1 MAGVSVSTP
10 SKENSPTYGLSKT
23 GAALTDKAQ
32 LNIASSIL
40 TQEVI
45 DGLKKADESV
55 QVKPLTLKIDK
66 NTKKQADIT
75 ALTTLV
81 SNLKTSY
88 ADVANETAMLKRTVS
103 AAGSGSVTA
112 SVEAGV
118 AEQTVRL
125 SVSQIAQVDSYQ
137 SKGFTSRSDTLE
149 GISGEQSLTLSVG
162 DKSVDIKVGPSTT
175 LENIINQINDGAGD
189 VLKASIVNTGGENG
203 YKMILQ
209 SKESGEKNQI
219 KFSVK
224 GSDKT
229 AAEGAKNVLKALGF
243 NATET
248 EVKDDKSG
256 TITGYNL
263 VIDTADTSA
272 GGKQLQKAQ
281 DAKFNFNGIDI
292 TRSSNKVDDLIIGV
306 TFNLNNVDEKNSTT
320 GALKESVITIGKDTD
335 AVVKSLKSMVTA
347 YNDLISNITT
357 ATSYDRENDV
367 AGTLNGMSEI
377 TGIKRK
383 LQNLFESTN
392 SDGKSLQ
399 SFGFSF
405 TEKGVLSVDESKLKD
420 AINKDYEGFKSFFTN
435 STEYKN
441 AGVFGTNKINE
452 TLKDEISNAKLKI
465 NGKEI
470 EIKLDKGD
478 PVKNA
483 NELVKLIND
492 ADIPNV
498 KARLADNG
506 VLQLIGT
513 SGKDIEISKDSD
525 STLLKALG
533 LVAGTTPGSS
543 TKKKGFFDKLG
554 DIVTGLI
561 GKEGTLT
568 NLTTS
573 LKDKA
578 KIVKSQKDRVQATL
592 DKKYTMMQKQ
602 FSTIAVQMNALEN
615 SFNSLKNTFDAM
627 LNSNK

>member
-40 TQEVI
+40 TQDVI

-137 SKGFTSRSDTLE
+137 SKGFESRSATLE
-149 GISGEQSLTLSVG
+149 GISSEQSLTLSVG
-162 DKSVDIKVGPSTT
+162 DKSVDIKVGQSTT
-175 LENIINQINDGAGD
+175 LEDIINQINDGAGD

-203 YKMILQ
+203 YKIILQ

-229 AAEGAKNVLKALGF
+229 AAEGAKNELKALGI

-441 AGVFGTNKINE
+441 AGVFGKTKINE
-452 TLKDEISNAKLKI
+452 TLKNDISGKLKI

-470 EIKLDKGD
+470 QIDLKKGD

-513 SGKDIEISKDSD
+513 SGKDIEISKDSNAD
-525 STLLKALG
+525 LLKALG

-543 TKKKGFFDKLG
+543 TNKKGFFDKLG

>member
-23 GAALTDKAQ
+23 GAAVSDKAQ

-40 TQEVI
+40 TQDVI
-45 DGLKKADESV
+45 DGLKDADESV
-55 QVKPLTLKIDK
+55 QIKPLTLKIDK

-81 SNLKTSY
+81 STLKTSY
-88 ADVANETAMLKRTVS
+88 ADVANETAMLKRTVT

-112 SVEAGV
+112 NVEAGV

-125 SVSQIAQVDSYQ
+125 SVSQLAQVDSYQ
-137 SKGFTSRSDTLE
+137 SKGFKSRSETLNLGKE
-149 GISGEQSLTLSVG
+149 ESLTLSVG
-162 DKSVDIKVGPSTT
+162 DKSVDIKVGASTT
-175 LENIINQINDGAGD
+175 LEDIINQINDGAGD
-189 VLKASIVNTGGENG
+189 AIKASIVNTGGENG

-224 GSDKT
+224 GDNPDALK
-229 AAEGAKNVLKALGF
+229 GAQDVLEKLGF
-243 NATET
+243 KAKET
-248 EVKDDKSG
+248 AIQDDKG
-256 TITGYNL
+256 TTTGYDL

-281 DAKFNFNGIDI
+281 DAKCNFNGIDI
-292 TRSSNKVDDLIIGV
+292 TRSSNSVDDLIVGV

-347 YNDLISNITT
+347 YNDLISNIST
-357 ATSYDRENDV
+357 ATSYDRENGV

-383 LQNLFESTN
+383 LQNLFESSN
-392 SDGKSLQ
+392 SDGMSLQ
-399 SFGFSF
+399 NFGFSF

-420 AINKDYEGFKSFFTN
+420 TISKDYEGFKSFFTN

-441 AGVFGTNKINE
+441 AGVFGKETININ
-452 TLKDEISNAKLKI
+452 LKDISGKLKI

-483 NELVKLIND
+483 NELVRLIND
-492 ADIPNV
+492 AEIPNV
-498 KARLADNG
+498 TARLADNG
-506 VLQLIGT
+506 VLQLVGT
-513 SGKDIEISKDSD
+513 GGKDIEISKDSND
-525 STLLKALG
+525 ALLKALG
-533 LVAGTTPGSS
+533 LEAGTTPGSS
-543 TKKKGFFDKLG
+543 TDKKGFFDKLS

-561 GKEGTLT
+561 GTEGTLT
-568 NLTTS
+568 NLTSS
-573 LKDKA
+573 LKDKS
-578 KIVKSQKDRVQATL
+578 KIIQSQKDKVQATL
-592 DKKYTMMQKQ
+592 DKKYAMMQKQ

-615 SFNSLKNTFDAM
+615 SFNSLKNTFDAL

>member
-23 GAALTDKAQ
+23 GAAVSDKAQ

-40 TQEVI
+40 TQDVI
-45 DGLKKADESV
+45 DGLKDADESV
-55 QVKPLTLKIDK
+55 QIKPLTLKIDK

-81 SNLKTSY
+81 STLKTSY

-112 SVEAGV
+112 NVEAGV

-125 SVSQIAQVDSYQ
+125 SVSQLAQVDSYQ
-137 SKGFTSRSDTLE
+137 SKGFKSRSETLKD
-149 GISGEQSLTLSVG
+149 ITSDQSLTLSVG
-162 DKSVDIKVGPSTT
+162 DKSVDIKVGASTT
-175 LENIINQINDGAGD
+175 LEDIINQINDGAGD
-189 VLKASIVNTGGENG
+189 AIKASIVNTGGENG

-224 GSDKT
+224 GDK
-229 AAEGAKNVLKALGF
+229 ADGAKQVLSALGF
-243 NATET
+243 NATKT
-248 EVKDDKSG
+248 AVKDDKG
-256 TITGYNL
+256 TTTGFDFSL
-263 VIDTADTSA
+263 DFTKSEA
-272 GGKQLQKAQ
+272 KQLQKAQ

-292 TRSSNKVDDLIIGV
+292 TRSSNSVDDLIIGV

-347 YNDLISNITT
+347 YNDLISNIST
-357 ATSYDRENDV
+357 ATSYDRENGV

-383 LQNLFESTN
+383 LQNLFESSN

-399 SFGFSF
+399 NFGFSF

-420 AINKDYEGFKSFFTN
+420 TISKDYEGFKSFFTN

-441 AGVFGTNKINE
+441 AGVFGTEKIN
-452 TLKDEISNAKLKI
+452 TKLDDISGKLKI

-470 EIKLDKGD
+470 EINLNNNNDA
-478 PVKNA
+478 VKNA
-483 NELVKLIND
+483 NELVRLIND
-492 ADIPNV
+492 AEIPNV
-498 KARLADNG
+498 TARLADNG
-506 VLQLIGT
+506 VLQLVGT
-513 SGKDIEISKDSD
+513 GGKDIEISKDSNAD
-525 STLLKALG
+525 LLKALG
-533 LVAGTTPGSS
+533 LEAGTTPGSS
-543 TKKKGFFDKLG
+543 TDKKGFFDKLS

-561 GKEGTLT
+561 GTEGTLT
-568 NLTTS
+568 NLTSS
-573 LKDKA
+573 LKDKS
-578 KIVKSQKDRVQATL
+578 KIIQSQKDKVQATL
-592 DKKYTMMQKQ
+592 DKKYAMMQKQ
-602 FSTIAVQMNALEN
+602 FATIAVQMNALEN
-615 SFNSLKNTFDAM
+615 SFNSLKNTFDAL

>member
-23 GAALTDKAQ
+23 GAAVSDKAQ

-40 TQEVI
+40 TQDVI
-45 DGLKKADESV
+45 DGLKDADESV
-55 QVKPLTLKIDK
+55 QIKPLTLKIDK

-81 SNLKTSY
+81 STLKTSY
-88 ADVANETAMLKRTVS
+88 ADVANETAMLKRTVT

-112 SVEAGV
+112 NVEAGV

-125 SVSQIAQVDSYQ
+125 SVSQLAQVDSYQ
-137 SKGFTSRSDTLE
+137 SKGFKSRSETLT
-149 GISGEQSLTLSVG
+149 GITSDQSLTLSVG
-162 DKSVDIKVGPSTT
+162 DKSVDIKVGASTT
-175 LENIINQINDGAGD
+175 LEDIINQINDGAGD
-189 VLKASIVNTGGENG
+189 AIKASIVNTGGENG
-203 YKMILQ
+203 YKIILQ

-224 GSDKT
+224 GDDQ
-229 AAEGAKNVLKALGF
+229 AAADGAKAVLEKLGF
-243 NATET
+243 MTNQTEI
-248 EVKDDKSG
+248 KDDKNQV
-256 TITGYNL
+256 TGYNL
-263 VIDTADTSA
+263 TIDTNNTSA

-292 TRSSNKVDDLIIGV
+292 TRSSNSVDDLIIGV

-347 YNDLISNITT
+347 YNDLISNIST
-357 ATSYDRENDV
+357 ATSYDRENGV

-383 LQNLFESTN
+383 LQNLFESSN

-399 SFGFSF
+399 NFGFSF

-420 AINKDYEGFKSFFTN
+420 TISKDYEGFKSFFTN

-441 AGVFGTNKINE
+441 AGVFGKETININ
-452 TLKDEISNAKLKI
+452 LKDISGKLKI

-470 EIKLDKGD
+470 QIDLNKGD
-478 PVKNA
+478 AVKNA
-483 NELVKLIND
+483 NELVRLIND
-492 ADIPNV
+492 AEIPNV
-498 KARLADNG
+498 TARLADNG
-506 VLQLIGT
+506 VLQLVGT
-513 SGKDIEISKDSD
+513 GGKDIEISKDSD
-525 STLLKALG
+525 PALLSALG
-533 LVAGTTPGSS
+533 LEAGTTPGSS
-543 TKKKGFFDKLG
+543 TDKKGFFDKLS

-561 GKEGTLT
+561 GTDGTLT
-568 NLTTS
+568 NLTSS
-573 LKDKA
+573 LKDKS
-578 KIVKSQKDRVQATL
+578 KIIQSQKDKVQATL
-592 DKKYTMMQKQ
+592 DKKYAMMQKQ
-602 FSTIAVQMNALEN
+602 FATIAVQMNALEN
-615 SFNSLKNTFDAM
+615 SFNSLKNTFDAL

>member
-23 GAALTDKAQ
+23 GAAVSDKAQ

-40 TQEVI
+40 TQDVI
-45 DGLKKADESV
+45 DGLKDADESV
-55 QVKPLTLKIDK
+55 QIKPLTLKIDK

-81 SNLKTSY
+81 STLKTSY

-112 SVEAGV
+112 NVEAGV

-125 SVSQIAQVDSYQ
+125 SVSQLAQVDSYQ
-137 SKGFTSRSDTLE
+137 SKGFKSRSETLNLGKE
-149 GISGEQSLTLSVG
+149 ESLTLSVG
-162 DKSVDIKVGPSTT
+162 DKSVDIKVGASTT
-175 LENIINQINDGAGD
+175 LEDIINQINDGAGD
-189 VLKASIVNTGGENG
+189 AIKASIVNTGGENG

-224 GSDKT
+224 GDQ
-229 AAEGAKNVLKALGF
+229 ADGAKAVLSALGF

-248 EVKDDKSG
+248 AVKDDKG
-256 TITGYNL
+256 AITGYNL
-263 VIDTADTSA
+263 EINTADTSA

-292 TRSSNKVDDLIIGV
+292 TRSSNSVDDLIIGV

-347 YNDLISNITT
+347 YNDLISNIST
-357 ATSYDRENDV
+357 ATSYDRENGV

-383 LQNLFESTN
+383 LQNLFESSN

-420 AINKDYEGFKSFFTN
+420 TISKDYEGFKSFFTN

-441 AGVFGTNKINE
+441 AGVFGNVQINTNLN
-452 TLKDEISNAKLKI
+452 DISGKLKI

-470 EIKLDKGD
+470 QIDLNKGD
-478 PVKNA
+478 AVKNA
-483 NELVKLIND
+483 NELVRLIND
-492 ADIPNV
+492 AEIPNV
-498 KARLADNG
+498 TARLADNG
-506 VLQLIGT
+506 VLQLVGT
-513 SGKDIEISKDSD
+513 GGKDIEISKDSD
-525 STLLKALG
+525 PALLSALG
-533 LVAGTTPGSS
+533 LEAGTTPGSS
-543 TKKKGFFDKLG
+543 TDKKGFFDKLS

-561 GKEGTLT
+561 GTEGTLT
-568 NLTTS
+568 NLTSS
-573 LKDKA
+573 LKDKS
-578 KIVKSQKDRVQATL
+578 KIIQSQKDKVQATL
-592 DKKYTMMQKQ
+592 DKKYAMMQKQ
-602 FSTIAVQMNALEN
+602 FATIAVQMNALEN
-615 SFNSLKNTFDAM
+615 SFNSLKNTFDAL

>member
-23 GAALTDKAQ
+23 GAAVSDKAQ

-40 TQEVI
+40 TQDVI
-45 DGLKKADESV
+45 DGLKDADESV
-55 QVKPLTLKIDK
+55 QIKPLTLKIDK

-81 SNLKTSY
+81 STLKTSY

-112 SVEAGV
+112 NVEAGV

-125 SVSQIAQVDSYQ
+125 SVSQLAQVDSYQ
-137 SKGFTSRSDTLE
+137 SKGFKSRSETLT
-149 GISGEQSLTLSVG
+149 GITKEESLTLSVG
-162 DKSVDIKVGPSTT
+162 DKSVDIKVGASTT
-175 LENIINQINDGAGD
+175 LEDIINQINDGAGD
-189 VLKASIVNTGGENG
+189 AIKASIVNTGGENG

-224 GSDKT
+224 GSDQ
-229 AAEGAKNVLKALGF
+229 AAADGAKKVLSALGF
-243 NATET
+243 NATEKA
-248 EVKDDKSG
+248 VIDDKG
-256 TITGYNL
+256 TTTGFDFSFNF
-263 VIDTADTSA
+263 TGSEA
-272 GGKQLQKAQ
+272 KQLQKAQ

-347 YNDLISNITT
+347 YNDLISNIST
-357 ATSYDRENDV
+357 ATSYDRENGV

-383 LQNLFESTN
+383 LQNLFESSN

-420 AINKDYEGFKSFFTN
+420 TISKDYEGFKSFFTN

-441 AGVFGTNKINE
+441 AGVFGTETINT
-452 TLKDEISNAKLKI
+452 TLKDNISGTLKI

-470 EIKLDKGD
+470 KIELKNNDA
-478 PVKNA
+478 VKNA
-483 NELVKLIND
+483 NELVRLIND
-492 ADIPNV
+492 AEIPNV
-498 KARLADNG
+498 TARLADNG
-506 VLQLIGT
+506 VLQLVGT
-513 SGKDIEISKDSD
+513 GGKDIEISKGVDD
-525 STLLKALG
+525 NLLQKLG
-533 LVAGTTPGSS
+533 LEAGTTPGSS
-543 TKKKGFFDKLG
+543 TDKKGFFDKLS

-561 GKEGTLT
+561 GTEGTLT
-568 NLTTS
+568 NLTSS
-573 LKDKA
+573 LKDKS
-578 KIVKSQKDRVQATL
+578 KIIQSQKDKVQATL
-592 DKKYTMMQKQ
+592 DKKYAMMQKQ

-615 SFNSLKNTFDAM
+615 SFNSLKNTFDAL

>member
-23 GAALTDKAQ
+23 GAAVSDKAQ

-40 TQEVI
+40 TQDVI
-45 DGLKKADESV
+45 DGLKDADESV
-55 QVKPLTLKIDK
+55 QIKPLTLKIDK

-81 SNLKTSY
+81 STLKTSY

-112 SVEAGV
+112 NVEAGV

-125 SVSQIAQVDSYQ
+125 SVSQLAQVDSYQ
-137 SKGFTSRSDTLE
+137 SKGFKSRSETLNLGKE
-149 GISGEQSLTLSVG
+149 ESLTLSVG
-162 DKSVDIKVGPSTT
+162 DKSVDIKVGASTT
-175 LENIINQINDGAGD
+175 LEDIINQINDGAGD
-189 VLKASIVNTGGENG
+189 AIKASIVNTGGENG

-224 GSDKT
+224 GDQ
-229 AAEGAKNVLKALGF
+229 AAANGAKEVLEKLGF
-243 NATET
+243 KAKET
-248 EVKDDKSG
+248 AIQDDKG
-256 TITGYNL
+256 TTTGYDL

-292 TRSSNKVDDLIIGV
+292 TRSSNSVDDLIVGV

-347 YNDLISNITT
+347 YNDLISNIST
-357 ATSYDRENDV
+357 ATSYDRENGV

-383 LQNLFESTN
+383 LQNLFESSN

-399 SFGFSF
+399 NFGFSF

-420 AINKDYEGFKSFFTN
+420 TISKDYEGFKSFFTN

-441 AGVFGTNKINE
+441 AGVFGKETININ
-452 TLKDEISNAKLKI
+452 LKDISGKLKI

-470 EIKLDKGD
+470 EINLNNNNDA
-478 PVKNA
+478 VKNA
-483 NELVKLIND
+483 NELVRLIND
-492 ADIPNV
+492 AEIPNV
-498 KARLADNG
+498 TARLADNG
-506 VLQLIGT
+506 VLHLVGT
-513 SGKDIEISKDSD
+513 GGKDIEISKDSND
-525 STLLKALG
+525 ALLKALG
-533 LVAGTTPGSS
+533 LEAGTTPGSS
-543 TKKKGFFDKLG
+543 TDKKGFFDKLS

-561 GKEGTLT
+561 GTEGTLT
-568 NLTTS
+568 NLTSS
-573 LKDKA
+573 LKDKS
-578 KIVKSQKDRVQATL
+578 KIIQSQKDKVQATL
-592 DKKYTMMQKQ
+592 DKKYAMMQKQ
-602 FSTIAVQMNALEN
+602 FATIAVQMNALEN
-615 SFNSLKNTFDAM
+615 SFNSLKNTFDAL

>member
-23 GAALTDKAQ
+23 GAAVSDKAQ

-40 TQEVI
+40 TQDVI
-45 DGLKKADESV
+45 DGLKDADESV
-55 QVKPLTLKIDK
+55 QIKPLTLKIDK

-81 SNLKTSY
+81 STLKTSY

-112 SVEAGV
+112 NVEAGV

-125 SVSQIAQVDSYQ
+125 SVSQLAQVDSYQ
-137 SKGFTSRSDTLE
+137 SKGFKSRSETLKD
-149 GISGEQSLTLSVG
+149 ITSDQSLTLSVG

-175 LENIINQINDGAGD
+175 LEDIINQINDGAGD
-189 VLKASIVNTGGENG
+189 AIKARIVNTGGENG

-224 GSDKT
+224 GDQ
-229 AAEGAKNVLKALGF
+229 ADGAKAVLSALGF

-248 EVKDDKSG
+248 AVKDDKG
-256 TITGYNL
+256 AITGYNL
-263 VIDTADTSA
+263 EINTADTSA

-292 TRSSNKVDDLIIGV
+292 TRSSNSVDDLIIGV

-347 YNDLISNITT
+347 YNDLISNIST
-357 ATSYDRENDV
+357 ATSYDRENGV

-383 LQNLFESTN
+383 LQNLFESSN

-399 SFGFSF
+399 NFGFSF

-420 AINKDYEGFKSFFTN
+420 TISKDYEGFKSFFTN

-441 AGVFGTNKINE
+441 AGVFGKETININ
-452 TLKDEISNAKLKI
+452 LKDISGKLKI

-470 EIKLDKGD
+470 QIDLNKGD
-478 PVKNA
+478 AVKNA
-483 NELVKLIND
+483 NELVRLIND
-492 ADIPNV
+492 AEIPNV
-498 KARLADNG
+498 TARLADNG
-506 VLQLIGT
+506 VLQLVGT
-513 SGKDIEISKDSD
+513 GGKDIEISKDSD
-525 STLLKALG
+525 PALLSALG
-533 LVAGTTPGSS
+533 LEAGTTPGSS
-543 TKKKGFFDKLG
+543 TDKKGFFDKLS

-561 GKEGTLT
+561 GTEGTLT
-568 NLTTS
+568 NLTSS
-573 LKDKA
+573 LKDKS
-578 KIVKSQKDRVQATL
+578 KIIQSQKDKVQATL
-592 DKKYTMMQKQ
+592 DKKYAMMQKQ
-602 FSTIAVQMNALEN
+602 FATIAVQMNALEN
-615 SFNSLKNTFDAM
+615 SFNSLKNTFDAL

>member
-23 GAALTDKAQ
+23 GAAVSDKAQ

-40 TQEVI
+40 TQDVI
-45 DGLKKADESV
+45 DGLKDADESV
-55 QVKPLTLKIDK
+55 QIKPLTLKIDK

-75 ALTTLV
+75 ELTTLV
-81 SNLKTSY
+81 STLKTSY

-112 SVEAGV
+112 NVEAGV

-125 SVSQIAQVDSYQ
+125 SVSQLAQVDSYQ
-137 SKGFTSRSDTLE
+137 SKGFKSRSETLNLGKE
-149 GISGEQSLTLSVG
+149 ESLTLSVG

-175 LENIINQINDGAGD
+175 LEDIINQINDGAGD
-189 VLKASIVNTGGENG
+189 AIKASIVNTGGENG

-224 GSDKT
+224 GDK
-229 AAEGAKNVLKALGF
+229 ADGAKQVLSALGF
-243 NATET
+243 NATEK
-248 EVKDDKSG
+248 EVKDDK
-256 TITGYNL
+256 TQATTGFDFTL
-263 VIDTADTSA
+263 DFTGSEA
-272 GGKQLQKAQ
+272 KQLQKAQ

-292 TRSSNKVDDLIIGV
+292 TRSSNSVDDLIVGV

-347 YNDLISNITT
+347 YNDLISNIST
-357 ATSYDRENDV
+357 ATSYDRENGV

-383 LQNLFESTN
+383 LQNLFESSN

-399 SFGFSF
+399 NFGFSF

-420 AINKDYEGFKSFFTN
+420 TISKDYEGFKSFFTN

-441 AGVFGTNKINE
+441 AGVFGTEKINQK
-452 TLKDEISNAKLKI
+452 LDDISNAKLKI

-470 EIKLDKGD
+470 TINLQNSNDA
-478 PVKNA
+478 VKNA
-483 NELVKLIND
+483 NELVRLIND
-492 ADIPNV
+492 AEIPNV
-498 KARLADNG
+498 TARLADNG
-506 VLQLIGT
+506 VLQLVGT
-513 SGKDIEISKDSD
+513 GGKDIEISKDSNAD
-525 STLLKALG
+525 LLKALG
-533 LVAGTTPGSS
+533 LEAGTTPGSS
-543 TKKKGFFDKLG
+543 TDKKGFFDKLS

-561 GKEGTLT
+561 GTEGTLT
-568 NLTTS
+568 NLTSS
-573 LKDKA
+573 LKDKS
-578 KIVKSQKDRVQATL
+578 KIIQSQKDKVQATL
-592 DKKYTMMQKQ
+592 DKKYAMMQKQ

-615 SFNSLKNTFDAM
+615 SFNSLKNTFDAL

>member
-23 GAALTDKAQ
+23 GAAVSDKAQ

-40 TQEVI
+40 TQDVI
-45 DGLKKADESV
+45 DGLKDADESV
-55 QVKPLTLKIDK
+55 QIKPLTLKIDK

-81 SNLKTSY
+81 STLKTSY

-112 SVEAGV
+112 NVEAGV

-125 SVSQIAQVDSYQ
+125 SVSQLAQVDSYQ
-137 SKGFTSRSDTLE
+137 SKGFKSRSDTLT
-149 GISGEQSLTLSVG
+149 GISSDQSLTLSVG
-162 DKSVDIKVGPSTT
+162 DKSVDIKVGASTT
-175 LENIINQINDGAGD
+175 LEDIINQINDGAGD
-189 VLKASIVNTGGENG
+189 AIKASIVNTGGENG

-224 GSDKT
+224 GDQ
-229 AAEGAKNVLKALGF
+229 AAANGAKEVLEKLGF
-243 NATET
+243 NATAT
-248 EVKDDKSG
+248 ENADK
-256 TITGYNL
+256 TGFDFSFNF
-263 VIDTADTSA
+263 TGSEA
-272 GGKQLQKAQ
+272 KQLQKAQ

-292 TRSSNKVDDLIIGV
+292 TRSSNSVDDLIVGV

-347 YNDLISNITT
+347 YNDLISNIST
-357 ATSYDRENDV
+357 ATSYDRENGV

-383 LQNLFESTN
+383 LQNLFESSN

-420 AINKDYEGFKSFFTN
+420 TISKDYEGFKSFFTN

-441 AGVFGTNKINE
+441 AGVFGNVQINTNLN
-452 TLKDEISNAKLKI
+452 DISGKLKI

-470 EIKLDKGD
+470 QIDLNKGD
-478 PVKNA
+478 AVKNA
-483 NELVKLIND
+483 NELVRLIND
-492 ADIPNV
+492 AEIPNV
-498 KARLADNG
+498 TARLADNG

-513 SGKDIEISKDSD
+513 GGKDIEISKGVDD
-525 STLLKALG
+525 NLLQKLG
-533 LVAGTTPGSS
+533 LEAGTTPGSS
-543 TKKKGFFDKLG
+543 TDKKGFFDKLS

-561 GKEGTLT
+561 GTEGTLT
-568 NLTTS
+568 NLTSS
-573 LKDKA
+573 LKDKS
-578 KIVKSQKDRVQATL
+578 KIIQSQKDKVQATL
-592 DKKYTMMQKQ
+592 DKKYAMMQKQ
-602 FSTIAVQMNALEN
+602 FATIAVQMNALEN
-615 SFNSLKNTFDAM
+615 SFNSLKNTFDAL

>member
-23 GAALTDKAQ
+23 GAAVSDKAQ

-40 TQEVI
+40 TQDVI
-45 DGLKKADESV
+45 DGLKDADESV
-55 QVKPLTLKIDK
+55 QIKPLTLKIDK

-81 SNLKTSY
+81 STLKTSY

-112 SVEAGV
+112 NVEAGV

-125 SVSQIAQVDSYQ
+125 SVSQLAQVDSYQ
-137 SKGFTSRSDTLE
+137 SKGFKSRSETLT
-149 GISGEQSLTLSVG
+149 GITKEESLTLSVG
-162 DKSVDIKVGPSTT
+162 DKSVDIKVGASTT
-175 LENIINQINDGAGD
+175 LEDIINQINDGAGD
-189 VLKASIVNTGGENG
+189 AIKASIVNTGGENG

-224 GSDKT
+224 GDK
-229 AAEGAKNVLKALGF
+229 ADGAKAVLEKLGF
-243 NATET
+243 MTNQTEI
-248 EVKDDKSG
+248 KDDKNQV
-256 TITGYNL
+256 TGYNL
-263 VIDTADTSA
+263 TIDTNNTSA

-292 TRSSNKVDDLIIGV
+292 TRSSNSVDDLIVGV

-347 YNDLISNITT
+347 YNDLISNIST
-357 ATSYDRENDV
+357 ATSYDRENGV

-383 LQNLFESTN
+383 LQNLFESSN

-399 SFGFSF
+399 NFGFSF

-420 AINKDYEGFKSFFTN
+420 TISKDYEGFKSFFTN

-441 AGVFGTNKINE
+441 AGVFGKVQINTNLN
-452 TLKDEISNAKLKI
+452 DISGKLKI

-470 EIKLDKGD
+470 QIDLNKGD
-478 PVKNA
+478 AVKNA
-483 NELVKLIND
+483 NELVRLIND
-492 ADIPNV
+492 AEIPNV
-498 KARLADNG
+498 TARLADNG
-506 VLQLIGT
+506 VLQLVGT
-513 SGKDIEISKDSD
+513 GGKDIEISKGVDD
-525 STLLKALG
+525 NLLKALG
-533 LVAGTTPGSS
+533 LEADTTPGSS
-543 TKKKGFFDKLG
+543 TDKKGFFDKLS

-561 GKEGTLT
+561 GTEGTLT
-568 NLTTS
+568 NLTSS
-573 LKDKA
+573 LKDKS
-578 KIVKSQKDRVQATL
+578 KIIQSQKDKVQATL
-592 DKKYTMMQKQ
+592 DKKYAMMQKQ
-602 FSTIAVQMNALEN
+602 FATIAVQMNALEN
-615 SFNSLKNTFDAM
+615 SFNSLKNTFDAL

>member
-40 TQEVI
+40 TQDVI

-137 SKGFTSRSDTLE
+137 SKGFTSRSDTLNLNKE
-149 GISGEQSLTLSVG
+149 ESLTLSVG

-175 LENIINQINDGAGD
+175 LEDIINQINDGAGD
-189 VLKASIVNTGGENG
+189 AIKASIVNTGGENG

-224 GSDKT
+224 GDK
-229 AAEGAKNVLKALGF
+229 ADGAKQVLKELGF

-248 EVKDDKSG
+248 AVTDDQGK
-256 TITGYNL
+256 ITGYNL
-263 VIDTADTSA
+263 EINTADTSA

-441 AGVFGTNKINE
+441 AGVFGKVQINQTLTTN
-452 TLKDEISNAKLKI
+452 ISGKLKI

-470 EIKLDKGD
+470 KIELKDSN

-513 SGKDIEISKDSD
+513 GGKDIEISKDSD
-525 STLLKALG
+525 STLLTALG

>member
-23 GAALTDKAQ
+23 GAAVSDKAQ

-40 TQEVI
+40 TQDVI
-45 DGLKKADESV
+45 DGLKDADESV
-55 QVKPLTLKIDK
+55 QIKPLTLKIDK

-81 SNLKTSY
+81 STLKTSY

-112 SVEAGV
+112 NVEAGV

-125 SVSQIAQVDSYQ
+125 SVSQLAQVDSYQ
-137 SKGFTSRSDTLE
+137 SKGFKSRSETLKD
-149 GISGEQSLTLSVG
+149 ITSDQSLTLSVG
-162 DKSVDIKVGPSTT
+162 DKSVDIKVGASTT
-175 LENIINQINDGAGD
+175 LEDIINQINDGAGD
-189 VLKASIVNTGGENG
+189 AIKASIVNTGGENG

-224 GSDKT
+224 GDQ
-229 AAEGAKNVLKALGF
+229 ADGAKAVLSALGF

-248 EVKDDKSG
+248 AVKDDKG
-256 TITGYNL
+256 TTTGFDFSL
-263 VIDTADTSA
+263 DFTKSEA
-272 GGKQLQKAQ
+272 KQLQKAQ

-292 TRSSNKVDDLIIGV
+292 TRSSNSVDDLIIGV

-347 YNDLISNITT
+347 YNDLISNIST
-357 ATSYDRENDV
+357 ATSYDRENGV

-420 AINKDYEGFKSFFTN
+420 TISKDYEGFKSFFTN

-441 AGVFGTNKINE
+441 AGVFGSVQINTNLN
-452 TLKDEISNAKLKI
+452 DISGKLKI

-470 EIKLDKGD
+470 DINLNKNNA
-478 PVKNA
+478 VQNA
-483 NELVKLIND
+483 NELVRLIND
-492 ADIPNV
+492 AEIPNV
-498 KARLADNG
+498 TARLADNG
-506 VLQLIGT
+506 VLQLVGT
-513 SGKDIEISKDSD
+513 GGKDIEISKDSNAD
-525 STLLKALG
+525 LLSALG
-533 LVAGTTPGSS
+533 LEAGTTPGSS
-543 TKKKGFFDKLG
+543 TDKKGFFDKLS

-561 GKEGTLT
+561 GTEGTLT

-573 LKDKA
+573 LKDKS
-578 KIVKSQKDRVQATL
+578 KIIQSQKDKVQATL
-592 DKKYTMMQKQ
+592 DKKYAMMQKQ

-615 SFNSLKNTFDAM
+615 SFNSLKNTFDAL

>member
-23 GAALTDKAQ
+23 GAAVSDKAQ

-40 TQEVI
+40 TQDVI
-45 DGLKKADESV
+45 DGLKDADESV
-55 QVKPLTLKIDK
+55 QIKPLTLKIDK

-81 SNLKTSY
+81 STLKTSY

-112 SVEAGV
+112 NVEAGV

-125 SVSQIAQVDSYQ
+125 SVSQLAQVDSYQ
-137 SKGFTSRSDTLE
+137 SKGFKSRSETLKD
-149 GISGEQSLTLSVG
+149 ITSDQSLTLSVG
-162 DKSVDIKVGPSTT
+162 DKSVDIKVGASTT
-175 LENIINQINDGAGD
+175 LEDIINQINDGAGD
-189 VLKASIVNTGGENG
+189 AIKASIVNTGGENG

-224 GSDKT
+224 GSDQ
-229 AAEGAKNVLKALGF
+229 AAADGAKKVLSALGF

-248 EVKDDKSG
+248 AVKDDKG
-256 TITGYNL
+256 TTTGFDFSL
-263 VIDTADTSA
+263 DFTKSEA
-272 GGKQLQKAQ
+272 KQLQKAQ

-292 TRSSNKVDDLIIGV
+292 TRSSNKVDDLIVGV

-347 YNDLISNITT
+347 YNDLISNIST
-357 ATSYDRENDV
+357 ATSYDRENGV

-383 LQNLFESTN
+383 LQNLFESSN

-399 SFGFSF
+399 NFGFSF

-420 AINKDYEGFKSFFTN
+420 TISKDYEGFKSFFTN

-441 AGVFGTNKINE
+441 AGVFGSVQINTNLN
-452 TLKDEISNAKLKI
+452 DISGKLKI

-470 EIKLDKGD
+470 DINLNKNNA
-478 PVKNA
+478 VQNA
-483 NELVKLIND
+483 NELVRLIND
-492 ADIPNV
+492 AEIPNV
-498 KARLADNG
+498 TARLADNG

-513 SGKDIEISKDSD
+513 GGKDIEISKDSNAD
-525 STLLKALG
+525 LLKALG
-533 LVAGTTPGSS
+533 LEAGTTPGSS
-543 TKKKGFFDKLG
+543 TDKKGFFDKLS

-561 GKEGTLT
+561 GTEGTLT
-568 NLTTS
+568 NLTSS
-573 LKDKA
+573 LKDKS
-578 KIVKSQKDRVQATL
+578 KIIQSQKDKVQATL
-592 DKKYTMMQKQ
+592 DKKYAMMQKQ

-615 SFNSLKNTFDAM
+615 SFNSLKNTFDAL

>member
-23 GAALTDKAQ
+23 GAAVSDKAQ

-40 TQEVI
+40 TQDVI
-45 DGLKKADESV
+45 DGLKDADESV
-55 QVKPLTLKIDK
+55 QIKPLTLKIDK

-81 SNLKTSY
+81 STLKTSY

-112 SVEAGV
+112 NVEAGV

-125 SVSQIAQVDSYQ
+125 SVSQLAQVDSYQ
-137 SKGFTSRSDTLE
+137 SKGFKSRSETLKD
-149 GISGEQSLTLSVG
+149 ITSDQSLTLSVG
-162 DKSVDIKVGPSTT
+162 DKSVDIKVGASTT
-175 LENIINQINDGAGD
+175 LEDIINQINDGAGD
-189 VLKASIVNTGGENG
+189 AIKASIVNTGGENG

-224 GSDKT
+224 GDQ
-229 AAEGAKNVLKALGF
+229 ADGAKAVLSALGF

-248 EVKDDKSG
+248 AVKDDKG
-256 TITGYNL
+256 TTTGFDFSL
-263 VIDTADTSA
+263 DFTKSEA
-272 GGKQLQKAQ
+272 KQLQKAQ

-292 TRSSNKVDDLIIGV
+292 TRSSNSVDDLIIGV

-347 YNDLISNITT
+347 YNDLISNIST
-357 ATSYDRENDV
+357 ATSYDRENGV

-383 LQNLFESTN
+383 LQNLFESSN

-399 SFGFSF
+399 NFGFSF

-420 AINKDYEGFKSFFTN
+420 TISKDYEGFKSFFTN

-441 AGVFGTNKINE
+441 AGVFGSVQINTNLN
-452 TLKDEISNAKLKI
+452 DISGKLKI

-470 EIKLDKGD
+470 DINLNKNNA
-478 PVKNA
+478 VQNA
-483 NELVKLIND
+483 NELVRLIND
-492 ADIPNV
+492 AEIPNV
-498 KARLADNG
+498 TARLADNG

-513 SGKDIEISKDSD
+513 GGKDIEISKGVDD
-525 STLLKALG
+525 NLLQKLG
-533 LVAGTTPGSS
+533 LEAGTTPGSS
-543 TKKKGFFDKLG
+543 TDKKGFFDKLS

-561 GKEGTLT
+561 GTDGTLT
-568 NLTTS
+568 NLTSS
-573 LKDKA
+573 LKDKS
-578 KIVKSQKDRVQATL
+578 KIIQSQKDKVQATL
-592 DKKYTMMQKQ
+592 DKKYAMMQKQ

-615 SFNSLKNTFDAM
+615 SFNSLKNTFDAL

>member
-40 TQEVI
+40 TQDVI

-125 SVSQIAQVDSYQ
+125 SVSQTAQVDSYQ
-137 SKGFTSRSDTLE
+137 SKGFTSRSDTLT
-149 GISGEQSLTLSVG
+149 GISSDQSLTLSVG
-162 DKSVDIKVGPSTT
+162 DKSVDIKVGASTT
-175 LENIINQINDGAGD
+175 LEDIINQINDGAGD

-203 YKMILQ
+203 YKIILQ

-248 EVKDDKSG
+248 EVKDDKNQV
-256 TITGYNL
+256 TGYNL
-263 VIDTADTSA
+263 TIDTNNTSA

-347 YNDLISNITT
+347 YNDLISNIST
-357 ATSYDRENDV
+357 ATSYDRENGV

-420 AINKDYEGFKSFFTN
+420 TISKDYEGFKSFFTN

-441 AGVFGTNKINE
+441 AGVFGKVEINQK
-452 TLKDEISNAKLKI
+452 LDDISGKLKI

-470 EIKLDKGD
+470 EINLNNNNDA
-478 PVKNA
+478 VKNA
-483 NELVKLIND
+483 NELVRLIND
-492 ADIPNV
+492 AEIPNV
-498 KARLADNG
+498 TARLADNG
-506 VLQLIGT
+506 VLQLVGT
-513 SGKDIEISKDSD
+513 GGKDIEISKGVDD
-525 STLLKALG
+525 NLLQKLG
-533 LVAGTTPGSS
+533 LEAGTTPGSS
-543 TKKKGFFDKLG
+543 TDKKGFFDKLS

-561 GKEGTLT
+561 GTEGTLT
-568 NLTTS
+568 NLTSS
-573 LKDKA
+573 LKDKS
-578 KIVKSQKDRVQATL
+578 KIIQSQKDKVQATL
-592 DKKYTMMQKQ
+592 DKKYAMMQKQ

-615 SFNSLKNTFDAM
+615 SFNSLKNTFDAL

>member
-23 GAALTDKAQ
+23 GAAVSDKAQ

-40 TQEVI
+40 TQDVI
-45 DGLKKADESV
+45 DGLKDADESV
-55 QVKPLTLKIDK
+55 QIKPLTLKIDK

-81 SNLKTSY
+81 STLKTSY
-88 ADVANETAMLKRTVS
+88 ADVANETAMLKRTVT

-112 SVEAGV
+112 NVEAGV

-125 SVSQIAQVDSYQ
+125 SVSQLAQVDSYQ
-137 SKGFTSRSDTLE
+137 SKGFKSRSETLNLGKE
-149 GISGEQSLTLSVG
+149 ESLTLSVG
-162 DKSVDIKVGPSTT
+162 DKSVDIKVGASTT
-175 LENIINQINDGAGD
+175 LEDIINQINDGAGD
-189 VLKASIVNTGGENG
+189 AIKASIVNTGGENG

-224 GSDKT
+224 GDQ
-229 AAEGAKNVLKALGF
+229 AAADGAKKVLSALGF
-243 NATET
+243 NATEKA
-248 EVKDDKSG
+248 VIDDKG
-256 TITGYNL
+256 TTTGFDFSFNF
-263 VIDTADTSA
+263 TGSEA
-272 GGKQLQKAQ
+272 KQLQKAQ

-292 TRSSNKVDDLIIGV
+292 TRSSNSVDDLIIGV

-347 YNDLISNITT
+347 YNDLISNIST
-357 ATSYDRENDV
+357 ATSYDRENGV

-383 LQNLFESTN
+383 LQNLFESSN

-399 SFGFSF
+399 NFGFSF

-420 AINKDYEGFKSFFTN
+420 TISKDYEGFKSFFTN

-441 AGVFGTNKINE
+441 AGVFGTETINT
-452 TLKDEISNAKLKI
+452 TLKDNISGTLKI

-470 EIKLDKGD
+470 KIELKNNDA
-478 PVKNA
+478 VKNA
-483 NELVKLIND
+483 NELVRLIND
-492 ADIPNV
+492 AEIPNV
-498 KARLADNG
+498 TARLADNG
-506 VLQLIGT
+506 VLQLVGT
-513 SGKDIEISKDSD
+513 GGKDIEISKGVDD
-525 STLLKALG
+525 NLLQKLG
-533 LVAGTTPGSS
+533 LEAGTTPGSS
-543 TKKKGFFDKLG
+543 TDKKGFFDKLS

-561 GKEGTLT
+561 GTEGTLT
-568 NLTTS
+568 NLTSS
-573 LKDKA
+573 LKDKS
-578 KIVKSQKDRVQATL
+578 KIIQSQKDKVQATL
-592 DKKYTMMQKQ
+592 DKKYAMMQKQ

-615 SFNSLKNTFDAM
+615 SFNSLKNTFDAL

>member
-23 GAALTDKAQ
+23 GAAVSDKAQ

-40 TQEVI
+40 TQDVI
-45 DGLKKADESV
+45 DGLKDADESV
-55 QVKPLTLKIDK
+55 QIKPLTLKIDK

-81 SNLKTSY
+81 STLKTSY
-88 ADVANETAMLKRTVS
+88 ADVANETAMLKRTVT

-112 SVEAGV
+112 NVEAGV

-125 SVSQIAQVDSYQ
+125 SVSQLAQVDSYQ
-137 SKGFTSRSDTLE
+137 SKGFKSRSETLT
-149 GISGEQSLTLSVG
+149 GISSDQSLTLSVG
-162 DKSVDIKVGPSTT
+162 DKSVDIKVGASTT
-175 LENIINQINDGAGD
+175 LEDIINQINDGAGD

-224 GSDKT
+224 GDQ
-229 AAEGAKNVLKALGF
+229 AAANGAKEVLEKLGF
-243 NATET
+243 MTNQTEI
-248 EVKDDKSG
+248 KDDKNQV
-256 TITGYNL
+256 TGYNL
-263 VIDTADTSA
+263 TIDTNNTSA

-292 TRSSNKVDDLIIGV
+292 TRSSNSVDDLIVGV

-347 YNDLISNITT
+347 YNDLISNIST
-357 ATSYDRENDV
+357 ATSYDRENGV

-383 LQNLFESTN
+383 LQNLFESSN

-399 SFGFSF
+399 NFGFSF

-420 AINKDYEGFKSFFTN
+420 TISKDYEGFKSFFTN

-441 AGVFGTNKINE
+441 AGVFGKEKINQK
-452 TLKDEISNAKLKI
+452 LDDISNAKLKI

-478 PVKNA
+478 AVKNA
-483 NELVKLIND
+483 NELVRLIND
-492 ADIPNV
+492 AEIPNV
-498 KARLADNG
+498 TARLADNG

-513 SGKDIEISKDSD
+513 SGKDIEISNDSNAD
-525 STLLKALG
+525 LLKALG
-533 LVAGTTPGSS
+533 LEAGTTPGSS
-543 TKKKGFFDKLG
+543 TDKKGFFDKLS

-561 GKEGTLT
+561 GTEGTLT
-568 NLTTS
+568 NLTSS
-573 LKDKA
+573 LKDKS
-578 KIVKSQKDRVQATL
+578 KIIQSQKDKVQATL
-592 DKKYTMMQKQ
+592 DKKYAMMQKQ

-615 SFNSLKNTFDAM
+615 SFNSLKNTFDAL

>member
-23 GAALTDKAQ
+23 GAAVSDKAQ

-40 TQEVI
+40 TQDVI
-45 DGLKKADESV
+45 DGLKDADESV
-55 QVKPLTLKIDK
+55 QIKPLTLKIDK

-81 SNLKTSY
+81 STLKTSY
-88 ADVANETAMLKRTVS
+88 ADVANETAMLKRTVT

-112 SVEAGV
+112 NVEAGV

-125 SVSQIAQVDSYQ
+125 SVSQLAQVDSYQ
-137 SKGFTSRSDTLE
+137 SKGFKSRSETLNLGKE
-149 GISGEQSLTLSVG
+149 ESLTLSVG
-162 DKSVDIKVGPSTT
+162 DKSVDIKVGASTT
-175 LENIINQINDGAGD
+175 LEDIINQINDGAGD
-189 VLKASIVNTGGENG
+189 AIKASIVNTGGENG

-224 GSDKT
+224 GDNQ
-229 AAEGAKNVLKALGF
+229 AALKGAQDVLEKLGF
-243 NATET
+243 KTNQTAIQ
-248 EVKDDKSG
+248 DDKG
-256 TITGYNL
+256 AITGYNL
-263 VIDTADTSA
+263 TIDTNNTSA

-292 TRSSNKVDDLIIGV
+292 TRSSNSVDDLIVGV

-347 YNDLISNITT
+347 YNDLISNIST
-357 ATSYDRENDV
+357 ATSYDRENGV

-383 LQNLFESTN
+383 LQNLFESSN

-399 SFGFSF
+399 NFGFSF

-420 AINKDYEGFKSFFTN
+420 TISKDYEGFKSFFTN

-441 AGVFGTNKINE
+441 AGVFGKETINTN
-452 TLKDEISNAKLKI
+452 LKDISGKLKI

-470 EIKLDKGD
+470 EINLNNNNDA
-478 PVKNA
+478 VKNA
-483 NELVKLIND
+483 NELVRLIND
-492 ADIPNV
+492 AEIPNV
-498 KARLADNG
+498 TARLADNG

-513 SGKDIEISKDSD
+513 SGKDIEISKDSNAN
-525 STLLKALG
+525 LLSALG
-533 LVAGTTPGSS
+533 LEAGTTPGSS
-543 TKKKGFFDKLG
+543 TDKKGFFDKLS

-561 GKEGTLT
+561 GTEGTLT
-568 NLTTS
+568 NLTSS
-573 LKDKA
+573 LKDKS
-578 KIVKSQKDRVQATL
+578 KIIQSQKDKVQATL
-592 DKKYTMMQKQ
+592 DKKYAMMQKQ

-615 SFNSLKNTFDAM
+615 SFNSLKNTFDAL

>member
-23 GAALTDKAQ
+23 GAAVSDKAQ

-40 TQEVI
+40 TQDVI
-45 DGLKKADESV
+45 DGLKDADESV
-55 QVKPLTLKIDK
+55 QIKPLTLKIDK

-81 SNLKTSY
+81 STLKTSY

-112 SVEAGV
+112 NVEAGV

-125 SVSQIAQVDSYQ
+125 SVSQLAQVDSYQ
-137 SKGFTSRSDTLE
+137 SKGFKSRSETLKD
-149 GISGEQSLTLSVG
+149 ITSDQSLTLSVG
-162 DKSVDIKVGPSTT
+162 DKSVDIKVGASTT
-175 LENIINQINDGAGD
+175 LEDIINQINDGAGD
-189 VLKASIVNTGGENG
+189 AIKASIVNTGGENG

-224 GSDKT
+224 GDQ
-229 AAEGAKNVLKALGF
+229 ADGAKQVLKELGF
-243 NATET
+243 NATEK
-248 EVKDDKSG
+248 EIKDGTGKTTGFDFSLDFTKSE
-256 TITGYNL
+256 
-263 VIDTADTSA
+263 A
-272 GGKQLQKAQ
+272 KQLQKAQ

-292 TRSSNKVDDLIIGV
+292 TRSSNSVDDLIIGV

-347 YNDLISNITT
+347 YNDLISNIST
-357 ATSYDRENDV
+357 ATSYDRENGV

-383 LQNLFESTN
+383 LQNLFESSN

-420 AINKDYEGFKSFFTN
+420 TISKDYEGFKSFFTN

-441 AGVFGTNKINE
+441 AGVFGKEKINQ
-452 TLKDEISNAKLKI
+452 TLTNNISGKLKI

-470 EIKLDKGD
+470 DINLNKNNA
-478 PVKNA
+478 VQNA
-483 NELVKLIND
+483 NELVRLIND
-492 ADIPNV
+492 AEIPNV
-498 KARLADNG
+498 TARLADNG
-506 VLQLIGT
+506 VLQLVGT
-513 SGKDIEISKDSD
+513 GGKDIEISKDSD
-525 STLLKALG
+525 PTLLSALG
-533 LVAGTTPGSS
+533 LEVGTTPGSS
-543 TKKKGFFDKLG
+543 TDKKGFFDKLS

-561 GKEGTLT
+561 GTEGTLT
-568 NLTTS
+568 NLTSS
-573 LKDKA
+573 LKDKS
-578 KIVKSQKDRVQATL
+578 KIIQSQKDKVQATL
-592 DKKYTMMQKQ
+592 DKKYAMMQKQ

-615 SFNSLKNTFDAM
+615 SFNSLKNTFDAL

>member
-23 GAALTDKAQ
+23 GAAVSDKAQ

-40 TQEVI
+40 TQDVI
-45 DGLKKADESV
+45 DGLKDADESV
-55 QVKPLTLKIDK
+55 QIKPLTLKIDK

-81 SNLKTSY
+81 STLKTSY

-112 SVEAGV
+112 NVEAGV

-125 SVSQIAQVDSYQ
+125 SVSQLAQVDSYQ
-137 SKGFTSRSDTLE
+137 SKGFKSRSETLT
-149 GISGEQSLTLSVG
+149 GITKEESLTLSVG

-175 LENIINQINDGAGD
+175 LEDIINQINDGAGD

-219 KFSVK
+219 KFSVT
-224 GSDKT
+224 GDQ
-229 AAEGAKNVLKALGF
+229 AALQGAKDVLKELGF

-248 EVKDDKSG
+248 AVKDDQGNTTGFDFSLDFTKSE
-256 TITGYNL
+256 
-263 VIDTADTSA
+263 A
-272 GGKQLQKAQ
+272 KQLQKAQ

-292 TRSSNKVDDLIIGV
+292 TRSSNSVDDLIVGV

-347 YNDLISNITT
+347 YNDLISNIST
-357 ATSYDRENDV
+357 ATSYDRENGV

-383 LQNLFESTN
+383 LQNLFESSN

-399 SFGFSF
+399 NFGFSF

-420 AINKDYEGFKSFFTN
+420 TISKDYEGFKSFFTN

-441 AGVFGTNKINE
+441 AGVFGTEKIN
-452 TLKDEISNAKLKI
+452 TKLDDISGKLKI

-470 EIKLDKGD
+470 EINLNNNNDA
-478 PVKNA
+478 VKNA
-483 NELVKLIND
+483 NELVRLIND
-492 ADIPNV
+492 AEIPNV
-498 KARLADNG
+498 TARLADNG
-506 VLQLIGT
+506 VLQLVGT
-513 SGKDIEISKDSD
+513 GGKDIEISKGVDD
-525 STLLKALG
+525 NLLQKLG
-533 LVAGTTPGSS
+533 LEAGTTPGSS
-543 TKKKGFFDKLG
+543 TDKKGFFDKLS

-561 GKEGTLT
+561 GTEGTLT
-568 NLTTS
+568 NLTSS
-573 LKDKA
+573 LKDKS
-578 KIVKSQKDRVQATL
+578 KIIQSQKDKVQATL
-592 DKKYTMMQKQ
+592 DKKYAMMQKQ

-615 SFNSLKNTFDAM
+615 SFNSLKNTFDAL

>member
-23 GAALTDKAQ
+23 GAAVSDKAQ

-40 TQEVI
+40 TQDVI
-45 DGLKKADESV
+45 DGLKDADESV
-55 QVKPLTLKIDK
+55 QIKPLTLKIDK

-81 SNLKTSY
+81 STLKTSY

-112 SVEAGV
+112 NVEAGV

-125 SVSQIAQVDSYQ
+125 SVSQLAQVDSYQ
-137 SKGFTSRSDTLE
+137 SKGFKSRSETLT
-149 GISGEQSLTLSVG
+149 GITKEESLTLSVG
-162 DKSVDIKVGPSTT
+162 NKSVDIKVGASTT
-175 LENIINQINDGAGD
+175 LEDIINQINDGAGD
-189 VLKASIVNTGGENG
+189 AIKASIVNTGGENG

-224 GSDKT
+224 GDQT
-229 AAEGAKNVLKALGF
+229 AADGAKAVLKELGF
-243 NATET
+243 NATEKAVT
-248 EVKDDKSG
+248 DEKGNTTGFDFSLDFTKSE
-256 TITGYNL
+256 
-263 VIDTADTSA
+263 A
-272 GGKQLQKAQ
+272 KQLQKAQ

-292 TRSSNKVDDLIIGV
+292 TRSSNSIDDLIVGV

-347 YNDLISNITT
+347 YNDLISNIST

-367 AGTLNGMSEI
+367 AGTLNGVSEI

-383 LQNLFESTN
+383 LQNLFESSN

-420 AINKDYEGFKSFFTN
+420 TISKDYEGFKSFFTN

-441 AGVFGTNKINE
+441 AGVFGTEKINQ
-452 TLKDEISNAKLKI
+452 TLTNNISGKLKI

-470 EIKLDKGD
+470 DINLNKNNA
-478 PVKNA
+478 VQNA

-498 KARLADNG
+498 QARLADNG

-513 SGKDIEISKDSD
+513 SGKDIEISKGVDD
-525 STLLKALG
+525 NLLQKLG
-533 LVAGTTPGSS
+533 LEAGTTPGSS
-543 TKKKGFFDKLG
+543 TDKKGFFDKLS

-561 GKEGTLT
+561 GTEGTLT
-568 NLTTS
+568 NLTSS
-573 LKDKA
+573 LKDKS
-578 KIVKSQKDRVQATL
+578 KIIQSQKDKVQATL
-592 DKKYTMMQKQ
+592 DKKYAMMQKQ

-615 SFNSLKNTFDAM
+615 SFNSLKNTFDAL

>member
-40 TQEVI
+40 TQDVI

-55 QVKPLTLKIDK
+55 QIKPLTLKIDK

-81 SNLKTSY
+81 STLKTSY

-112 SVEAGV
+112 NVEAGV

-125 SVSQIAQVDSYQ
+125 SVSQLAQVDSYQ
-137 SKGFTSRSDTLE
+137 SKGFKSRSETLT
-149 GISGEQSLTLSVG
+149 GITSDQSLTLSVG
-162 DKSVDIKVGPSTT
+162 DKSVDIKVGASTT
-175 LENIINQINDGAGD
+175 LEDIINQINDGAGD

-203 YKMILQ
+203 YKIILQ

-219 KFSVK
+219 KFSVA
-224 GSDKT
+224 GNDPD
-229 AAEGAKNVLKALGF
+229 ALQGAKDVLEKLGF
-243 NATET
+243 MTNQTEI
-248 EVKDDKSG
+248 KDDKNQV
-256 TITGYNL
+256 TGYNL
-263 VIDTADTSA
+263 TIDTNNTSA

-306 TFNLNNVDEKNSTT
+306 TFNLNNVDETNNTT
-320 GALKESVITIGKDTD
+320 GALKESVITIGKDTE

-357 ATSYDRENDV
+357 ATSYDRDNDV

-441 AGVFGTNKINE
+441 AGVFGKVQIN
-452 TLKDEISNAKLKI
+452 TKLDDISGKLKI

-470 EIKLDKGD
+470 EIKLDKGSA
-478 PVKNA
+478 VKNA

-498 KARLADNG
+498 TARLADNG

-513 SGKDIEISKDSD
+513 SGKDIEISKDSSAD
-525 STLLKALG
+525 LLSALG

-543 TKKKGFFDKLG
+543 TKKKGFFDKLS

-561 GKEGTLT
+561 GTEGTLT

-573 LKDKA
+573 LKDKS
-578 KIVKSQKDRVQATL
+578 KIIQSQKDRVQATL

>member
-23 GAALTDKAQ
+23 GAAVSDKAQ

-40 TQEVI
+40 TQDVI
-45 DGLKKADESV
+45 DGLKDADESV
-55 QVKPLTLKIDK
+55 QIKPLTLKIDK

-81 SNLKTSY
+81 STLKTSY

-112 SVEAGV
+112 NVEAGV

-125 SVSQIAQVDSYQ
+125 SVSQLAQVDSYQ
-137 SKGFTSRSDTLE
+137 SKGFKSRSDTLNLGKE
-149 GISGEQSLTLSVG
+149 ESLTLSVG
-162 DKSVDIKVGPSTT
+162 DKSVDIKVGASTT
-175 LENIINQINDGAGD
+175 LEDIINQINDGAGD

-224 GSDKT
+224 GDNPDALK
-229 AAEGAKNVLKALGF
+229 GAQDVLEKLGF
-243 NATET
+243 KTNQTPIT
-248 EVKDDKSG
+248 DDKNQV
-256 TITGYNL
+256 TGYNL
-263 VIDTADTSA
+263 TIDTNNTSA

-292 TRSSNKVDDLIIGV
+292 TRSSNSVDDLIVGV

-347 YNDLISNITT
+347 YNDLISNVST
-357 ATSYDRENDV
+357 ATSYDRENGV

-383 LQNLFESTN
+383 LQNLFESSN

-399 SFGFSF
+399 NFGFSF

-420 AINKDYEGFKSFFTN
+420 TISKDYEGFKSFFTN

-441 AGVFGTNKINE
+441 AGVFGTETINT
-452 TLKDEISNAKLKI
+452 TLKDNISGTLKI

-470 EIKLDKGD
+470 KIELKNNDA
-478 PVKNA
+478 VKNA

-492 ADIPNV
+492 AEIPNV
-498 KARLADNG
+498 TARLADNG
-506 VLQLIGT
+506 VLQLVGT
-513 SGKDIEISKDSD
+513 GGKDIEISKGVDD
-525 STLLKALG
+525 NLLQKLG
-533 LVAGTTPGSS
+533 LEAGTTPGSS
-543 TKKKGFFDKLG
+543 TDKKGFFDKLS

-561 GKEGTLT
+561 GTEGTLT
-568 NLTTS
+568 NLTSS
-573 LKDKA
+573 LKDKS
-578 KIVKSQKDRVQATL
+578 KIIQSQKDKVQATL
-592 DKKYTMMQKQ
+592 DKKYAMMQKQ

-615 SFNSLKNTFDAM
+615 SFNSLKNTFDAL

>member
-23 GAALTDKAQ
+23 GAAVSDKAQ

-40 TQEVI
+40 TQDVI
-45 DGLKKADESV
+45 DGLKDADESV
-55 QVKPLTLKIDK
+55 QIKPLTLKIDK

-81 SNLKTSY
+81 STLKTSY

-112 SVEAGV
+112 NVEAGV

-125 SVSQIAQVDSYQ
+125 SVSQLAQVDSYQ
-137 SKGFTSRSDTLE
+137 SKGFKSRSETLT
-149 GISGEQSLTLSVG
+149 GITKEESLTLSVG
-162 DKSVDIKVGPSTT
+162 DKSVDIKVGASTT
-175 LENIINQINDGAGD
+175 LEDIINQINDGAGD
-189 VLKASIVNTGGENG
+189 AIKASIVNTGGENG

-224 GSDKT
+224 GDQ
-229 AAEGAKNVLKALGF
+229 AAADGAKAVLSALGF
-243 NATET
+243 NATEK
-248 EVKDDKSG
+248 EVKDD
-256 TITGYNL
+256 TGKTTGFDFSFNF
-263 VIDTADTSA
+263 TGSEA
-272 GGKQLQKAQ
+272 KQLQKAQ

-347 YNDLISNITT
+347 YNDLISNIST
-357 ATSYDRENDV
+357 ATSYDRENGV

-383 LQNLFESTN
+383 LQNLFESSN

-399 SFGFSF
+399 NFGFSF

-420 AINKDYEGFKSFFTN
+420 TISKDYEGFKSFFTN

-441 AGVFGTNKINE
+441 AGVFGTEKINQ
-452 TLKDEISNAKLKI
+452 TLTNNISGKLKI

-470 EIKLDKGD
+470 QIDLNKGD
-478 PVKNA
+478 AVKNA
-483 NELVKLIND
+483 NELVRLIND
-492 ADIPNV
+492 AEIPNV
-498 KARLADNG
+498 TARLADNG

-513 SGKDIEISKDSD
+513 GGKDIEISKDSD
-525 STLLKALG
+525 SALLSALG
-533 LVAGTTPGSS
+533 LEAGTTPGSS
-543 TKKKGFFDKLG
+543 TDKKGFFDKLS

-561 GKEGTLT
+561 GTEGTLT
-568 NLTTS
+568 NLTSS
-573 LKDKA
+573 LKDKS
-578 KIVKSQKDRVQATL
+578 KIIQSQKDKVQATL
-592 DKKYTMMQKQ
+592 DKKYAMMQKQ

-615 SFNSLKNTFDAM
+615 SFNSLKNTFDAL

>member
-23 GAALTDKAQ
+23 GAAVSDKAQ

-40 TQEVI
+40 TQDVI
-45 DGLKKADESV
+45 DGLKDADESV
-55 QVKPLTLKIDK
+55 QIKPLTLKIDK

-81 SNLKTSY
+81 STLKTSY

-112 SVEAGV
+112 NVEAGV

-125 SVSQIAQVDSYQ
+125 SVSQLAQVDSYQ
-137 SKGFTSRSDTLE
+137 SKGFKSRSETLNLGKE
-149 GISGEQSLTLSVG
+149 ESLTLSVG
-162 DKSVDIKVGPSTT
+162 DKSVDIKVGASTT
-175 LENIINQINDGAGD
+175 LEDIINQINDGAGD
-189 VLKASIVNTGGENG
+189 AIKASIVNTGGENG

-224 GSDKT
+224 GDQ
-229 AAEGAKNVLKALGF
+229 AAANGAKEVLEKLGF
-243 NATET
+243 KAKET
-248 EVKDDKSG
+248 AIQDDKG
-256 TITGYNL
+256 AITGYNL
-263 VIDTADTSA
+263 AIDTADTSA

-292 TRSSNKVDDLIIGV
+292 TRSSNSVDDLIVGV

-347 YNDLISNITT
+347 YNDLISNIST
-357 ATSYDRENDV
+357 ATSYDRENGV

-383 LQNLFESTN
+383 LQNLFESSN

-399 SFGFSF
+399 NFGFSF

-420 AINKDYEGFKSFFTN
+420 TISKDYEGFKSFFTN

-441 AGVFGTNKINE
+441 AGVFGTEKINQK
-452 TLKDEISNAKLKI
+452 LDDISNAKLKI

-470 EIKLDKGD
+470 TINLQNGNDA
-478 PVKNA
+478 VKNA
-483 NELVKLIND
+483 NELVRLIND
-492 ADIPNV
+492 AEIPNV
-498 KARLADNG
+498 TARLADNG
-506 VLQLIGT
+506 VLQLVGT
-513 SGKDIEISKDSD
+513 GGKDIEISKDSD
-525 STLLKALG
+525 PALLSALG
-533 LVAGTTPGSS
+533 LEAGTTPGSS
-543 TKKKGFFDKLG
+543 TDKKGFFDKLS

-561 GKEGTLT
+561 GTEGTLT
-568 NLTTS
+568 NLTSS
-573 LKDKA
+573 LKDKS
-578 KIVKSQKDRVQATL
+578 KIIQSQKDKVQATL
-592 DKKYTMMQKQ
+592 DKKYAMMQKQ

-615 SFNSLKNTFDAM
+615 SFNSLKNTFDAL

>member
-23 GAALTDKAQ
+23 GAAVSDKAQ

-40 TQEVI
+40 TQDVI
-45 DGLKKADESV
+45 DGLKDADESV
-55 QVKPLTLKIDK
+55 QIKPLTLKIDK

-81 SNLKTSY
+81 STLKTSY
-88 ADVANETAMLKRTVS
+88 ADVANETAMLKRTVT

-112 SVEAGV
+112 NVEAGV

-125 SVSQIAQVDSYQ
+125 SVSQLAQVDSYQ
-137 SKGFTSRSDTLE
+137 SKGFKSRSDTLT
-149 GISGEQSLTLSVG
+149 GITSDQSLTLSVG
-162 DKSVDIKVGPSTT
+162 DKSVDIKVGASTT
-175 LENIINQINDGAGD
+175 LEDIINQINDGAGD
-189 VLKASIVNTGGENG
+189 AIKASIVNTGGENG
-203 YKMILQ
+203 YKIILQ

-224 GSDKT
+224 GDNPDALK
-229 AAEGAKNVLKALGF
+229 GAQDVLEKLGF
-243 NATET
+243 KTNQTPIT
-248 EVKDDKSG
+248 DDKG
-256 TITGYNL
+256 VTTGYNL
-263 VIDTADTSA
+263 EINTADTSA

-292 TRSSNKVDDLIIGV
+292 TRSSNSVDDLIVGV

-347 YNDLISNITT
+347 YNDLISNIST
-357 ATSYDRENDV
+357 ATSYDRENGV

-383 LQNLFESTN
+383 LQNLFESSN

-399 SFGFSF
+399 NFGFSF

-420 AINKDYEGFKSFFTN
+420 TISKDYEGFKSFFTN

-441 AGVFGTNKINE
+441 AGVFGKVQINTNLN
-452 TLKDEISNAKLKI
+452 DISGKLKI

-478 PVKNA
+478 AVKNA
-483 NELVKLIND
+483 NELVRLIND
-492 ADIPNV
+492 AEIPNV
-498 KARLADNG
+498 TARLADNG
-506 VLQLIGT
+506 VLQLVGT
-513 SGKDIEISKDSD
+513 GGKDIEISKDSNAN
-525 STLLKALG
+525 LLSALG
-533 LVAGTTPGSS
+533 LEAGTTPGSS
-543 TKKKGFFDKLG
+543 TDKKGFFDKLS

-561 GKEGTLT
+561 GTEGTLT
-568 NLTTS
+568 NLTSS
-573 LKDKA
+573 LKDKS
-578 KIVKSQKDRVQATL
+578 KIIQSQKDKVQATL
-592 DKKYTMMQKQ
+592 DKKYAMMQKQ
-602 FSTIAVQMNALEN
+602 FATIAVQMNALEN
-615 SFNSLKNTFDAM
+615 SFNSLKNTFDAL

>member
-23 GAALTDKAQ
+23 GAAVSDKAQ

-40 TQEVI
+40 TQDVI
-45 DGLKKADESV
+45 DGLKDADESV
-55 QVKPLTLKIDK
+55 QIKPLTLKIDK

-81 SNLKTSY
+81 STLKTSY

-112 SVEAGV
+112 NVEAGV

-125 SVSQIAQVDSYQ
+125 SVSQLAQVDSYQ
-137 SKGFTSRSDTLE
+137 SKGFKSRSETLT
-149 GISGEQSLTLSVG
+149 GITKEESLTLSVG
-162 DKSVDIKVGPSTT
+162 DKSVDIKVGASTT
-175 LENIINQINDGAGD
+175 LEDIINQINDGAGD
-189 VLKASIVNTGGENG
+189 AIKASIVNTGGENG
-203 YKMILQ
+203 YKIILQ

-224 GSDKT
+224 GSDQT
-229 AAEGAKNVLKALGF
+229 AADGAKQVLEKLGF
-243 NATET
+243 MTNQTEI
-248 EVKDDKSG
+248 KDDKNQV
-256 TITGYNL
+256 TGYNL
-263 VIDTADTSA
+263 TIDTNNTSA

-292 TRSSNKVDDLIIGV
+292 TRSSNSVDDLIIGV

-347 YNDLISNITT
+347 YNDLISNIST
-357 ATSYDRENDV
+357 ATSYDRENGV

-420 AINKDYEGFKSFFTN
+420 TISKDYEGFKSFFTN

-441 AGVFGTNKINE
+441 AGVFGKETINT
-452 TLKDEISNAKLKI
+452 TLKDNISGTLKI

-470 EIKLDKGD
+470 KIELKNNDA
-478 PVKNA
+478 VKNA
-483 NELVKLIND
+483 NELVRLIND
-492 ADIPNV
+492 AEIPNV
-498 KARLADNG
+498 TARLADNG
-506 VLQLIGT
+506 VLQLVGT
-513 SGKDIEISKDSD
+513 SGKDIEISKGVDD
-525 STLLKALG
+525 ALLSKLG
-533 LVAGTTPGSS
+533 LEAGTTPGSS
-543 TKKKGFFDKLG
+543 TDKKGFFDKLS

-561 GKEGTLT
+561 GTEGTLT

-573 LKDKA
+573 LKDKS
-578 KIVKSQKDRVQATL
+578 KIIQSQKDRVQATL
-592 DKKYTMMQKQ
+592 DKKYAMMQKQ

-615 SFNSLKNTFDAM
+615 SFNSLKNTFDAL

>member
-40 TQEVI
+40 TQDVI

-55 QVKPLTLKIDK
+55 QIKPLTLKIDK

-81 SNLKTSY
+81 STLKTSY
-88 ADVANETAMLKRTVS
+88 ADVANETALLKRTVS

-125 SVSQIAQVDSYQ
+125 SVSQLAQVDSYQ
-137 SKGFTSRSDTLE
+137 SKGFNSRSATLE
-149 GISGEQSLTLSVG
+149 GISSDQSLTLSVG
-162 DKSVDIKVGPSTT
+162 DKSVDIKVGASTR
-175 LENIINQINDGAGD
+175 LEDIINQINDGAGD
-189 VLKASIVNTGGENG
+189 AIKASIVNTGGENG

-256 TITGYNL
+256 TITGYTL
-263 VIDTADTSA
+263 TIDTADTSA

-306 TFNLNNVDEKNSTT
+306 TFNLNSVDEKNSTT

-357 ATSYDRENDV
+357 ATSYDRENDA
-367 AGTLNGMSEI
+367 AGTLHGMSEI

-420 AINKDYEGFKSFFTN
+420 AINKDYEGS
-435 STEYKN
+435 SD
-441 AGVFGTNKINE
+441 
-452 TLKDEISNAKLKI
+452 L
-465 NGKEI
+465 
-470 EIKLDKGD
+470 
-478 PVKNA
+478 
-483 NELVKLIND
+483 
-492 ADIPNV
+492 
-498 KARLADNG
+498 RL
-506 VLQLIGT
+506 
-513 SGKDIEISKDSD
+513 
-525 STLLKALG
+525 
-533 LVAGTTPGSS
+533 
-543 TKKKGFFDKLG
+543 
-554 DIVTGLI
+554 
-561 GKEGTLT
+561 
-568 NLTTS
+568 
-573 LKDKA
+573 
-578 KIVKSQKDRVQATL
+578 
-592 DKKYTMMQKQ
+592 
-602 FSTIAVQMNALEN
+602 
-615 SFNSLKNTFDAM
+615 
-627 LNSNK
+627 

>member
-23 GAALTDKAQ
+23 GAAVSDKAQ

-40 TQEVI
+40 TQDVI
-45 DGLKKADESV
+45 DGLKDADESV
-55 QVKPLTLKIDK
+55 QIKPLTLKIDK

-81 SNLKTSY
+81 STLKTSY

-112 SVEAGV
+112 NVEAGV

-125 SVSQIAQVDSYQ
+125 SVSQLAQVDSYQ
-137 SKGFTSRSDTLE
+137 SKGFKSRSATLE
-149 GISGEQSLTLSVG
+149 GITGEQSLTLSVG
-162 DKSVDIKVGPSTT
+162 DKSVDIKVGASTT
-175 LENIINQINDGAGD
+175 LEDIINQINDGAGD
-189 VLKASIVNTGGENG
+189 AIKASIVNTGGENG

-224 GSDKT
+224 GDQ
-229 AAEGAKNVLKALGF
+229 AALQGAQDVLEKLGF
-243 NATET
+243 KTNQTPIT
-248 EVKDDKSG
+248 DDKG
-256 TITGYNL
+256 NTTGYNL
-263 VIDTADTSA
+263 TIDTNNTSA

-292 TRSSNKVDDLIIGV
+292 TRSSNSVDDLIIGV

-347 YNDLISNITT
+347 YNDLISNIST
-357 ATSYDRENDV
+357 ATSYDRENGV

-383 LQNLFESTN
+383 LQNLFESSN
-392 SDGKSLQ
+392 SDGMSLQ
-399 SFGFSF
+399 NFGFSF

-420 AINKDYEGFKSFFTN
+420 TISKDYEGFKSFFTN

-441 AGVFGTNKINE
+441 AGVFGKVQINTNLN
-452 TLKDEISNAKLKI
+452 DISGKLKI

-470 EIKLDKGD
+470 DINLNKNNA
-478 PVKNA
+478 VQNA
-483 NELVKLIND
+483 NELVRLIND
-492 ADIPNV
+492 AEIPNV
-498 KARLADNG
+498 TARLADNG
-506 VLQLIGT
+506 VLQLVGT
-513 SGKDIEISKDSD
+513 GGKDIEISKDSNAD
-525 STLLKALG
+525 LLTALG
-533 LVAGTTPGSS
+533 LEAGTTPGSS
-543 TKKKGFFDKLG
+543 TDKKGFFDKLS

-561 GKEGTLT
+561 GTEGTLT
-568 NLTTS
+568 NLTSS
-573 LKDKA
+573 LKDKS
-578 KIVKSQKDRVQATL
+578 KIIQSQKDKVQATL
-592 DKKYTMMQKQ
+592 DKKYAMMQKQ
-602 FSTIAVQMNALEN
+602 FATIAVQMNALEN
-615 SFNSLKNTFDAM
+615 SFNSLKNTFDAL

>member
-23 GAALTDKAQ
+23 GAAVSDKAQ

-40 TQEVI
+40 TQDVI
-45 DGLKKADESV
+45 DGLKDADESV
-55 QVKPLTLKIDK
+55 QIKPLTLKIDK

-81 SNLKTSY
+81 STLKTSY

-112 SVEAGV
+112 NVEAGV

-125 SVSQIAQVDSYQ
+125 SVSQLAQVDSYQ
-137 SKGFTSRSDTLE
+137 SKGFKSRSETLT
-149 GISGEQSLTLSVG
+149 GITSDQSLTLSVG
-162 DKSVDIKVGPSTT
+162 DKSVDIKGGASTT
-175 LENIINQINDGAGD
+175 LEDIINQINDGAGD
-189 VLKASIVNTGGENG
+189 AIKASIVNTGGENG

-224 GSDKT
+224 GDQT
-229 AAEGAKNVLKALGF
+229 AADGAKAVLEKLGF
-243 NATET
+243 NATAT
-248 EVKDDKSG
+248 ENADK
-256 TITGYNL
+256 TGFDFTL
-263 VIDTADTSA
+263 DFTKSEA
-272 GGKQLQKAQ
+272 KQLQKAQ

-292 TRSSNKVDDLIIGV
+292 TRSSNSVDDLIVGV

-347 YNDLISNITT
+347 YNDLISNIST
-357 ATSYDRENDV
+357 ATSYDRENGV

-383 LQNLFESTN
+383 LQNLFESSN
-392 SDGKSLQ
+392 SDGMSLQ

-420 AINKDYEGFKSFFTN
+420 TISKDYEGFKSFFTN

-441 AGVFGTNKINE
+441 AGVFGKETINTN
-452 TLKDEISNAKLKI
+452 LKDISGKLKI

-470 EIKLDKGD
+470 QIDLNKGD
-478 PVKNA
+478 AVKNA
-483 NELVKLIND
+483 NELVRLIND
-492 ADIPNV
+492 AEIPNV
-498 KARLADNG
+498 TARLADNG
-506 VLQLIGT
+506 VLQLVGT
-513 SGKDIEISKDSD
+513 GGKDIEISKGVDD
-525 STLLKALG
+525 NLLQKLG
-533 LVAGTTPGSS
+533 LEAGTTPGSS
-543 TKKKGFFDKLG
+543 TDKKGFFDKLS

-561 GKEGTLT
+561 GTEGTLT
-568 NLTTS
+568 NLTSS
-573 LKDKA
+573 LKDKS
-578 KIVKSQKDRVQATL
+578 KIIQSQKDKVQATL
-592 DKKYTMMQKQ
+592 DKKYAMMQKQ

-615 SFNSLKNTFDAM
+615 SFNSLKNTFDAL

>member
-23 GAALTDKAQ
+23 GAAVSDKAQ

-40 TQEVI
+40 TQDVI
-45 DGLKKADESV
+45 DGLKDADESV
-55 QVKPLTLKIDK
+55 QIKPLTLKIDK

-81 SNLKTSY
+81 STLKTSY

-112 SVEAGV
+112 NVEAGV

-125 SVSQIAQVDSYQ
+125 SVSQLAQVDSYQ
-137 SKGFTSRSDTLE
+137 SKGFKSRSETLNLGKE
-149 GISGEQSLTLSVG
+149 ESLTLTVG
-162 DKSVDIKVGPSTT
+162 DKSVDIKVSASTT
-175 LENIINQINDGAGD
+175 LEDIINQINDGAVD
-189 VLKASIVNTGGENG
+189 AIKASIVNTGGENG

-224 GSDKT
+224 GDQ
-229 AAEGAKNVLKALGF
+229 AAADGAKQVLKELGF

-248 EVKDDKSG
+248 AVKDDQDN
-256 TITGYNL
+256 ITGYNL
-263 VIDTADTSA
+263 EINTADTSA

-347 YNDLISNITT
+347 YNDLISNIST

-383 LQNLFESTN
+383 LQNLFESSN
-392 SDGKSLQ
+392 SDGMSLQ
-399 SFGFSF
+399 NFGFSF

-420 AINKDYEGFKSFFTN
+420 TISKDYEGFKSFFTN

-441 AGVFGTNKINE
+441 AGVFGKETINTN
-452 TLKDEISNAKLKI
+452 LKDISGKLKI

-470 EIKLDKGD
+470 EIKLNNGNDA
-478 PVKNA
+478 VKNA
-483 NELVKLIND
+483 NELVRLIND
-492 ADIPNV
+492 AEIPNV
-498 KARLADNG
+498 TARLADNG
-506 VLQLIGT
+506 VLQLVGT
-513 SGKDIEISKDSD
+513 GGKDIEISKGVDD
-525 STLLKALG
+525 ALLSKLG
-533 LVAGTTPGSS
+533 LEAGTTPGSS
-543 TKKKGFFDKLG
+543 TDKKGFFDKLS

-561 GKEGTLT
+561 GTEGTLT
-568 NLTTS
+568 NLTSS
-573 LKDKA
+573 LKDKS
-578 KIVKSQKDRVQATL
+578 KIIQSQKDKVQATL
-592 DKKYTMMQKQ
+592 DKKYAMMQKQ

-615 SFNSLKNTFDAM
+615 SFNSLKNTFDAL

>member
-40 TQEVI
+40 TQDVI

-55 QVKPLTLKIDK
+55 QIKPLTLKIDK

-125 SVSQIAQVDSYQ
+125 SVSQLAQVDSYQ
-137 SKGFTSRSDTLE
+137 SKGFNSRSATLE
-149 GISGEQSLTLSVG
+149 GISSEQSLTLSVG

-203 YKMILQ
+203 YKIILQ

-224 GSDKT
+224 GDK
-229 AAEGAKNVLKALGF
+229 ADGAKQVLKELGF
-243 NATET
+243 NATEKAVT
-248 EVKDDKSG
+248 DDQGK
-256 TITGYNL
+256 ITGYNL
-263 VIDTADTSA
+263 EINTADTSA

-306 TFNLNNVDEKNSTT
+306 TFNLNNVDETNSTT

-441 AGVFGTNKINE
+441 AGVFGKEKINQK
-452 TLKDEISNAKLKI
+452 LDDISNAKLKI

-470 EIKLDKGD
+470 TINLKNNNNA
-478 PVKNA
+478 VKNA
-483 NELVKLIND
+483 NELVRLIND

-525 STLLKALG
+525 PTLLSALG

-578 KIVKSQKDRVQATL
+578 KITKSQKDKVQATL

>member
-40 TQEVI
+40 TQDVI

-125 SVSQIAQVDSYQ
+125 SVSQLAQVDSYQ
-137 SKGFTSRSDTLE
+137 SKGFNSRSDTLT
-149 GISGEQSLTLSVG
+149 GISSDQSLTLSVG
-162 DKSVDIKVGPSTT
+162 DKSVDIKVGASTT
-175 LENIINQINDGAGD
+175 LEDIINQINDGAGD

-224 GSDKT
+224 GDK
-229 AAEGAKNVLKALGF
+229 ADGAKQVLKELGF
-243 NATET
+243 NTKAE
-248 EVKDDKSG
+248 EIKDDQGK
-256 TITGYNL
+256 ITGYNL

-383 LQNLFESTN
+383 LQNLFESSN

-399 SFGFSF
+399 NFGFSF

-441 AGVFGTNKINE
+441 AGVFGKVQINQ
-452 TLKDEISNAKLKI
+452 TLKNDISGKLKI

-470 EIKLDKGD
+470 QIDLKATNGA
-478 PVKNA
+478 VKNA

-513 SGKDIEISKDSD
+513 SGKDIEISKDSNAD
-525 STLLKALG
+525 LLKALG

>member
-23 GAALTDKAQ
+23 GAAVSDKAQ

-40 TQEVI
+40 TQDVI
-45 DGLKKADESV
+45 DGLKDADESV
-55 QVKPLTLKIDK
+55 QIKPLTLKIDK

-81 SNLKTSY
+81 STLKTSY

-112 SVEAGV
+112 NVEAGV

-125 SVSQIAQVDSYQ
+125 SVSQLAQVDSYQ
-137 SKGFTSRSDTLE
+137 SKGFKSRSETLNLGKE
-149 GISGEQSLTLSVG
+149 ESLTLSVG
-162 DKSVDIKVGPSTT
+162 DKSVDIKVGASTT
-175 LENIINQINDGAGD
+175 LEDIINQINDGAGD
-189 VLKASIVNTGGENG
+189 AIKASIVNTGGENG

-219 KFSVK
+219 KFSVAGNDPDALK
-224 GSDKT
+224 
-229 AAEGAKNVLKALGF
+229 GAKDVLEKLGF
-243 NATET
+243 KAKET
-248 EVKDDKSG
+248 AIQDDKG
-256 TITGYNL
+256 TTTGYDL

-292 TRSSNKVDDLIIGV
+292 TRSSNSVDDLIVGV

-347 YNDLISNITT
+347 YNDLISNIST
-357 ATSYDRENDV
+357 ATSYDRENGV

-383 LQNLFESTN
+383 LQNLFESSN

-399 SFGFSF
+399 NFGFSF

-420 AINKDYEGFKSFFTN
+420 TISKDYEGFKSFFTN

-441 AGVFGTNKINE
+441 AGVFGKETININ
-452 TLKDEISNAKLKI
+452 LKDISGKLKI

-470 EIKLDKGD
+470 EINLNNNNDA
-478 PVKNA
+478 VKNA
-483 NELVKLIND
+483 NELVRLIND
-492 ADIPNV
+492 AEIPNV
-498 KARLADNG
+498 TARLADNG
-506 VLQLIGT
+506 VLQLVGT
-513 SGKDIEISKDSD
+513 GGKDIEISKGVDD
-525 STLLKALG
+525 NLLQKLG
-533 LVAGTTPGSS
+533 LEAGTTPGSS
-543 TKKKGFFDKLG
+543 TDKKGFFDKLS

-561 GKEGTLT
+561 GTEGTLT
-568 NLTTS
+568 NLTSS
-573 LKDKA
+573 LKDKS
-578 KIVKSQKDRVQATL
+578 KIIQSQKDKVQATL
-592 DKKYTMMQKQ
+592 DKKYAMMQKQ
-602 FSTIAVQMNALEN
+602 FATIAVQMNALEN
-615 SFNSLKNTFDAM
+615 SFNSLKNTFDAL

>member
-40 TQEVI
+40 TQDVI

-137 SKGFTSRSDTLE
+137 SKGFNSRSDTLT
-149 GISGEQSLTLSVG
+149 GISSDQSLTLSVG
-162 DKSVDIKVGPSTT
+162 DKSVDIKVGQSTT
-175 LENIINQINDGAGD
+175 LEDIINQINDGAGD
-189 VLKASIVNTGGENG
+189 VLKASIVNTGGDNG

-224 GSDKT
+224 GDK
-229 AAEGAKNVLKALGF
+229 ADGAKQVLKELGF
-243 NATET
+243 NATEK
-248 EVKDDKSG
+248 EVIDDQGK
-256 TITGYNL
+256 ITGYNL
-263 VIDTADTSA
+263 VIDTTDTNA

-306 TFNLNNVDEKNSTT
+306 TFNLNNVDETNNTT

-441 AGVFGTNKINE
+441 AGVFGKETINT
-452 TLKDEISNAKLKI
+452 TLKDNISGKLKI

-478 PVKNA
+478 AVKNA

-513 SGKDIEISKDSD
+513 SGKDIEISKDSSD
-525 STLLKALG
+525 ELLKKLG

>member
-23 GAALTDKAQ
+23 GAAVSDKAQ

-40 TQEVI
+40 TQDVI

-81 SNLKTSY
+81 STLKTSY

-112 SVEAGV
+112 NVEAGV

-125 SVSQIAQVDSYQ
+125 SVSQLAQVDSYQ
-137 SKGFTSRSDTLE
+137 SKGFKSRSETLNLGKE
-149 GISGEQSLTLSVG
+149 ESLTLSVG
-162 DKSVDIKVGPSTT
+162 GKSVDIKVGASTT
-175 LENIINQINDGAGD
+175 LEDIINQINDGAGD
-189 VLKASIVNTGGENG
+189 AIKASIVNTGGENG
-203 YKMILQ
+203 YKIILQ

-219 KFSVK
+219 KFSVAGNDPDALK
-224 GSDKT
+224 
-229 AAEGAKNVLKALGF
+229 GAKDVLEKLGF
-243 NATET
+243 MTNQTEI
-248 EVKDDKSG
+248 KDDKG
-256 TITGYNL
+256 AITGYNL
-263 VIDTADTSA
+263 TIDTNNTTA

-292 TRSSNKVDDLIIGV
+292 TRSSNSVDDLIVGV

-347 YNDLISNITT
+347 YNDLISNIST
-357 ATSYDRENDV
+357 ATSYDRENGV

-383 LQNLFESTN
+383 LQNLFESSN

-399 SFGFSF
+399 NFGFSF

-420 AINKDYEGFKSFFTN
+420 TISKDYEGFKSFFTN

-441 AGVFGTNKINE
+441 AGVFGTEKINQ
-452 TLKDEISNAKLKI
+452 TLTNNISGKLKI

-478 PVKNA
+478 AVKNA
-483 NELVKLIND
+483 NELVRLIND
-492 ADIPNV
+492 AEIPNV
-498 KARLADNG
+498 TARLADNG
-506 VLQLIGT
+506 VLQLVGT
-513 SGKDIEISKDSD
+513 GGKDIEISKGVDD
-525 STLLKALG
+525 NLLQKLG
-533 LVAGTTPGSS
+533 LEAGTTPGSS
-543 TKKKGFFDKLG
+543 TDKKGFFDKLS

-561 GKEGTLT
+561 GTEGTLT
-568 NLTTS
+568 NLTSS
-573 LKDKA
+573 LKDKS
-578 KIVKSQKDRVQATL
+578 KIIQSQKDKVQATL
-592 DKKYTMMQKQ
+592 DKKYAMMQKQ

-615 SFNSLKNTFDAM
+615 SFNSLKNTFDAL